1 MLKYEFEEIYLANTK
16 HKAMDNFKLF
26 KQRWEVISQKGVRS
40 LEKDLE
46 ELLSYYDVID
56 EINITQDKEKL
67 AKMIKTTNI
76 IERIFREVRRR
87 TRSIGVFVNRDSL
100 VRVLYNVFKEY
111 NEKQRRKTKN
121 AKIIKSSFKKIYTQ
135 IWT

>member
-1 MLKYEFEEIYLANTK
+1 MRNVINYFPCRLREEVKKDLNKIYLANTK

-26 KQRWEVISQKGVRS
+26 KQRWEIINQKGVRS

-67 AKMIKTTNI
+67 AKMIKTTI
-76 IERIFREVRRR
+76 
-87 TRSIGVFVNRDSL
+87 
-100 VRVLYNVFKEY
+100 
-111 NEKQRRKTKN
+111 
-121 AKIIKSSFKKIYTQ
+121 
-135 IWT
+135 

>member
-1 MLKYEFEEIYLANTK
+1 
-16 HKAMDNFKLF
+16 
-26 KQRWEVISQKGVRS
+26 
-40 LEKDLE
+40 
-46 ELLSYYDVID
+46 
-56 EINITQDKEKL
+56 
-67 AKMIKTTNI
+67 MIKTTNI